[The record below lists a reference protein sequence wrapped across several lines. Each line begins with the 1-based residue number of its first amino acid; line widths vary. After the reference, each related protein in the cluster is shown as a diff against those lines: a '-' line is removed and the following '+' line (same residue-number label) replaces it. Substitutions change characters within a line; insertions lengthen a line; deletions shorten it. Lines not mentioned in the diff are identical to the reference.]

1 VGAGLALFHS
11 LTLEHRVRQI
21 MEPYAKLVSVGTDA
35 AVAFEDPLRTQE
47 ILDTLHANPQI
58 LEAAIFLDNGRIL
71 ASFNRLPDARPQP
84 LPTKPAGIY
93 LGSDTAELLQSLP
106 RGAHLQLT
114 MSLDQLSQQTH
125 QALWLF
131 GAGVLILL
139 IATFGQLTVLRRTIV
154 HPIASLTEAT
164 ERVRAGADYR
174 HRVPA
179 SGTDEVARLGQSF
192 NAMMAAIQEREIE
205 LRRLTVFQ
213 RALLDNASYGIISA
227 TPDGMITSFN
237 PAAERLLGYTADEV
251 IGKQTPALWHDPEEM
266 AKRAQRL
273 SEELGIT
280 ISPGFEMFT
289 TRPQLNLPEENEWT
303 FIRKDRTRV
312 PVFLSVTALRDASGL
327 ISGFVGLIYELTERK
342 QAEQKHL
349 AHLRFLE
356 SLDGVN
362 RAIQI
367 ANNLEQMLSDVL
379 DSVLTTFDCDRAWL
393 IYPCDPESAFWSV
406 PMERTKSEYPG
417 ANAMGV
423 RIPMSPEVVTAFQTI
438 LNSDGPVAFG
448 PASEHPLPE
457 GLKAQFG
464 IQSMLTMATYPKTGK
479 PWEFGLHQCSYPRAW
494 TQDDQ
499 RLFQEINRR
508 LADALTGLLSHRDLQ
523 ESETRYRR
531 IVDTASE
538 GIWVLGANAMTTFVN
553 ARMADML
560 GYACEEMIGRP
571 MTDFMFQP
579 DASDHLKKMANRRQG
594 LAEHYERCFR
604 RKNGHAL
611 WTVISAAPILDEE
624 QNFQGSFAM
633 FTDITQRK
641 QAEEELRQYKDQLE
655 ETVQQRTKELMVMRD
670 AAEAAN
676 KAKSVFLA
684 NMSHELRTPLNAI
697 LGFSSM
703 MRRDPLLTGSQSE
716 NLNIINRS
724 GEHLLSLI
732 NDVLEMAKI
741 EAGHLQLEITAFD
754 LDGLVLEVT
763 EMMQIRAREKGLR
776 LLLDQSSEFPR
787 YIKNDK
793 ARIRQILINLI
804 NNAVK
809 FTQQGGVTVRLG
821 VKNNARHHLL
831 IEVEDTGPGIAPEDQ
846 TRLFEPF
853 VQLTEETGTQ
863 RGTGLGLTITRQF
876 VQMMGGNISVESMP
890 GKGSLFRVE
899 LPVELAAPND
909 ILGPEIRKKNE
920 VLGLAPGQP
929 RYRIMIVEDQ
939 RENQL
944 LLFQLMTDIG
954 LEAKV
959 VGNGKQCLELFQDWQ
974 PDLIWMDRRMPVMDG
989 VETTHRIRQLPD
1001 GQSVKIVAVTAS
1013 AFKEQQQEMLD
1024 AGMDD
1029 FVRKPYRFDEIYE
1042 CMSRQLG
1049 IKYIYHSDKALTEAA
1064 PTMLSAEMLDK
1075 LPNTLRMELRNALES
1090 LDSKRITAIL
1100 GRIGEVDVKLGG
1112 ALSRLAEYFDYP
1124 AILDALDKSSRI

>member
-1 VGAGLALFHS
+1 MPFQLNIQNRLSMVLWGAALLAFTLTGAGLALFHS
-11 LTLEHRVRQI
+11 LTLELRVRQI
-21 MEPYAKLVSVGTDA
+21 MEPYAQMIAVGTDA
-35 AVAFEDPLRTQE
+35 AVAFEDPLRAQE
-47 ILDTLHANPQI
+47 ILDTLKANPQI
-58 LEAAIFLDNGRIL
+58 LEAEIFLDNGRIL
-71 ASFNRLPDARPQP
+71 AGFGPTPQGHLQSLPA
-84 LPTKPAGIY
+84 KPDGIY
-93 LGSDTAELLQSLP
+93 ISQDRAELLQGLP
-106 RGAHLQLT
+106 KGARLRLD

-131 GAGVLILL
+131 GAGVLVLL
-139 IATFGQLTVLRRTIV
+139 SATLGQLIVLRRTIV
-154 HPIASLTEAT
+154 RPIATLTEAT
-164 ERVRAGADYR
+164 ERVRAKADYKQ
-174 HRVPA
+174 RVPA

-192 NAMMAAIQEREIE
+192 NAMMEAIQEREIE

-227 TPDGMITSFN
+227 TPDGVVTSFN
-237 PAAERLLGYTADEV
+237 PAAERLLGYAADEV
-251 IGKQTPALWHDPEEM
+251 IGKQTPSLWHDAEEV
-266 AKRAQRL
+266 ARRALQL
-273 SEELGIT
+273 SEELGET
-280 ISPGFEMFT
+280 ISPGFEVFT
-289 TRPQLNLPEENEWT
+289 TRPQRNLPEENEWT
-303 FIRKDRTRV
+303 FIRKNRTRV

-349 AHLRFLE
+349 THLRFLE

-367 ANNLEQMLSDVL
+367 SNNLEQMLSAVL

-406 PMERTKSEYPG
+406 SMERTKSEFPG
-417 ANAMGV
+417 ANAMGIK
-423 RIPMSPEVVTAFQTI
+423 IPMAREVVTAFRTI

-457 GLKAQFG
+457 GLKTQFG

-479 PWEFGLHQCSYPRAW
+479 PWEFGLHQCSYPREW

-538 GIWVLGANAMTTFVN
+538 GIWALGPNAMTTFVN

-571 MTDFMFQP
+571 MTDFMFEQ
-579 DASDHLKKMANRRQG
+579 DAPDHLKKMLNRRQG
-594 LAEHYERCFR
+594 FAEHYERCFR

-611 WTVISAAPILDEE
+611 WTVVSAAPILDGD

-655 ETVQQRTKELMVMRD
+655 ETVQQRTNELLVMRD
-670 AAEAAN
+670 AADAAN

-703 MRRDPLLTGSQSE
+703 MRRDPLLTDSQSE

-754 LDGLVLEVT
+754 LDALVREVT
-763 EMMQIRAREKGLR
+763 EMMQIRAKEKGLQ
-776 LLLDQSSEFPR
+776 LLLNQSSESPP
-787 YIKNDK
+787 YIRSDE

-809 FTQQGGVTVRLG
+809 FTEQGGVTVRLG

-831 IEVEDTGPGIAPEDQ
+831 LEVEDTGPGIAPEDQ
-846 TRLFEPF
+846 SRLFEPF
-853 VQLTEETGTQ
+853 VQLNEEAGTQ

-876 VQMMGGNISVESMP
+876 VQMMGGHIEVESTP
-890 GKGSLFRVE
+890 GKGSLFMVE
-899 LPVELAAPND
+899 LPVELASPAD
-909 ILGPEIRKKNE
+909 TLGPETGKSGE
-920 VLGLAPGQP
+920 VAGLAPGQP
-929 RYRIMIVEDQ
+929 RYKIMIVEDQ

-944 LLFQLMTDIG
+944 LLSQLMTSIG
-954 LEAKV
+954 LEV
-959 VGNGKQCLELFQDWQ
+959 RIVENGKQC
-974 PDLIWMDRRMPVMDG
+974 
-989 VETTHRIRQLPD
+989 
-1001 GQSVKIVAVTAS
+1001 
-1013 AFKEQQQEMLD
+1013 
-1024 AGMDD
+1024 
-1029 FVRKPYRFDEIYE
+1029 
-1042 CMSRQLG
+1042 
-1049 IKYIYHSDKALTEAA
+1049 
-1064 PTMLSAEMLDK
+1064 
-1075 LPNTLRMELRNALES
+1075 
-1090 LDSKRITAIL
+1090 
-1100 GRIGEVDVKLGG
+1100 
-1112 ALSRLAEYFDYP
+1112 
-1124 AILDALDKSSRI
+1124 